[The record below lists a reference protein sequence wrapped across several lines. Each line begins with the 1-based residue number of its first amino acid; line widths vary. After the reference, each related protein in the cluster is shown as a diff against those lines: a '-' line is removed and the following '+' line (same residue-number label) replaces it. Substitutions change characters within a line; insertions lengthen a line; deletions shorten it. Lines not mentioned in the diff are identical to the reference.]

1 MALMNVFDKLV
12 MGPGAGNQEGAIERK
27 WFKHIGQLA
36 DTSKAKVIIVYRT
49 VPQGDG
55 TRDESKNCL
64 VIGTKFLPDQYH
76 DALMRAVESE
86 GGQAESELGTYLG
99 RQSFPDGTNM
109 LAVLHNDNYIKKF
122 PTKDVIVTYGPLAE
136 GRIALDE
143 LNKMIA
149 KDQNVKIS
157 ELAVK
162 DETPG
167 ATKTAATA
175 ETKTTTKK
183 TDAKKTTKK

>member
-1 MALMNVFDKLV
+1 MNVFDKLV

-49 VPQGDG
+49 VPQGEG
-55 TRDESKNCL
+55 TKDESKNCL

-109 LAVLHNDNYIKKF
+109 LAVLHNDGYIKKF
-122 PTKDVIVTYGPLAE
+122 PTKQIIVTFGPTVD
-136 GRIALDE
+136 GRIALNK
-143 LNKMIA
+143 LNEQVA
-149 KDQNVKIS
+149 RDLGVKVS

-162 DETPG
+162 DEIAP
-167 ATKTAATA
+167 AVAKA
-175 ETKTTTKK
+175 EASTTKK
-183 TDAKKTTKK
+183 ADAKKVTAKK